1 MTHYEKQIARNL
13 KFADRIQT
21 LVQTPTLLI
30 FVVDGRTTY
39 AHEYDENGACVSAQW
54 WMARE

>member
-30 FVVDGRTTY
+30 FVVDGANHLCPRI
-39 AHEYDENGACVSAQW
+39 
-54 WMARE
+54 R